1 MLGAIEILMIAVI
14 FGIIYGRDAID
25 KTWRKSP
32 DEGVTESFAGDIKEY
47 YEKDPKRLI
56 QIIIGLISVLIFLGL
71 GIYWIYT
78 RTNIP
83 EMLSKM
89 MGFDQ

>member
-56 QIIIGLISVLIFLGL
+56 QIIIGLLSVVLFLAL
-71 GIYWIYT
+71 GIYWVFT
-78 RTNIP
+78 RTDIP
-83 EMLSKM
+83 QTLGRM
-89 MGFDQ
+89 MGFDH